1 MDIDQKAI
9 LEVSVS
15 VYSAFGKENRA
26 SIPDTVLNGWTRCP
40 SMKYIVRRCR
50 PNPPSFAM
58 LWARSTL
65 KVESRLPTPSATRIV
80 GSAGTRPSRW

>member
-1 MDIDQKAI
+1 MSMDIDQKAI
-9 LEVSVS
+9 LEVSVR

-26 SIPDTVLNGWTRCP
+26 SIPDTMLNGWTRCP
-40 SMKYIVRRCR
+40 SMNYIVLR
-50 PNPPSFAM
+50 SFAM

-80 GSAGTRPSRW
+80 GSAGARTSRW